1 MFVHAHEQGRKN
13 KAPLLMLL
21 LLRESEREDEE
32 RGEGGME
39 SERASGDESK
49 KQRHR
54 GERGLE
60 EKG

>member
-1 MFVHAHEQGRKN
+1 
-13 KAPLLMLL
+13 MLL

-32 RGEGGME
+32 RGEGWRDG
-39 SERASGDESK
+39 ERASGDESK